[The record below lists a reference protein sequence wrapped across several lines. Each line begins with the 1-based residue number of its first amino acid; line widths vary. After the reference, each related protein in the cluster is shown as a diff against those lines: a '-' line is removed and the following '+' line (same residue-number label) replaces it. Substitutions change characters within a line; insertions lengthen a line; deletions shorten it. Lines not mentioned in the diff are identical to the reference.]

1 MRGLPGREKERG
13 QKPLEIRNI
22 KKKLG
27 KGKHWQELEVQCS
40 TRPAP
45 PTVGGGFKRSA
56 HSAVP
61 PYMLRGLASWM
72 IRKRIEKSQLLA
84 AQTIKNRDLEVP

>member
-1 MRGLPGREKERG
+1 MRGLLGREKERG

-27 KGKHWQELEVQCS
+27 KGKFWQELEVQCS

-45 PTVGGGFKRSA
+45 PTVGGGTLRAFRR
-56 HSAVP
+56 P
-61 PYMLRGLASWM
+61 PLHAQRLGKLDDQ
-72 IRKRIEKSQLLA
+72 EK
-84 AQTIKNRDLEVP
+84 N